1 MWPNSRKLRVWS
13 YLLKISWIE
22 NFIFGAVLC
31 PDFDTNCWQKFIK
44 EKHEEMFKLK
54 SILTIFNI
62 DTSCFSGVA
71 LFKEGVFRW
80 KITSPDTFLGV
91 DFVKGLS
98 PNYPFNIKQI

>member
-1 MWPNSRKLRVWS
+1 MWPNSQKLLVLS
-13 YLLKISWIE
+13 HLLKKSWIE

-31 PDFDTNCWQKFIK
+31 PDFDTNCWQNFLK
-44 EKHEEMFKLK
+44 EKDGEMLKLK

-62 DTSCFSGVA
+62 GTSCFSGVA

-80 KITSPDTFLGV
+80 KMTSPDTFLSF

-98 PNYPFNIKQI
+98 PNYSSNIKQI